1 MYCYKC
7 GKYTETDETLC
18 PECKAQQNQAQPQ
31 VVVPAQTTEQ
41 ITNVKAPTNKAG
53 IIGLVM
59 GIVALILTLVA
70 FVFADL
76 GVIMMEEG
84 GDEAGYMASVVA
96 LVMQI
101 AAVAPIVLSLVFGVK
116 GIKNFKK
123 AGRLGTKR
131 PIPGFVM
138 GIAGIPAAGISIIYG
153 FLTFI
158 LAIIGLSV

>member
-76 GVIMMEEG
+76 GVIMMEE
-84 GDEAGYMASVVA
+84 EAGYMASVVA

-101 AAVAPIVLSLVFGVK
+101 AAVAPIVLGLVFGVK

-123 AGRLGTKR
+123 AGKLGTKR

-158 LAIIGLSV
+158 LAVVGLSA

>member
-41 ITNVKAPTNKAG
+41 IINVKAPTNKAG

-59 GIVALILTLVA
+59 GIVAMVLTLVA
-70 FVFADL
+70 FVFADV
-76 GVIMMEEG
+76 GIIMMEEG
-84 GDEAGYMASVVA
+84 NYEAGYMASVVA
-96 LVMQI
+96 LVMNI
-101 AAVAPIVLSLVFGVK
+101 VAVAPIVLSIVFGVK

-123 AGRLGTKR
+123 AGKLGTKR

-138 GIAGIPAAGISIIYG
+138 GIAGIPAAGFSIIYG
-153 FLTFI
+153 FVTFI
-158 LAIIGLSV
+158 LVVVGLSM

>member
-76 GVIMMEEG
+76 GVIMM
-84 GDEAGYMASVVA
+84 DEAGYMASVVA

-101 AAVAPIVLSLVFGVK
+101 VAVAPIVLGLVFGVK

-158 LAIIGLSV
+158 LAIIGLSL